1 MMQQLRVTGTVLAAY
16 ISFGIDA
23 ANLLSAS
30 IMSAP
35 AALAFSKLFYPETE
49 ESTTDL
55 HHDEIQTEKW

>member
-1 MMQQLRVTGTVLAAY
+1 MLAAY

-23 ANLLSAS
+23 AHLLSAS

-49 ESTTDL
+49 ASGTNVS
-55 HHDEIQTEKW
+55 EIKLEKG